1 MHMSIRLLLSLLSFS
16 LLLACS
22 PVRVTSTWRSADA
35 IPQAYGKLMVIGVI
49 READRSL
56 REKMEQHLV
65 DDLRAKGY
73 PAFSAYGTFGPK
85 GLEGLNEE
93 QAYAKL
99 RAEGVDGV
107 LTAVLLDKK
116 KEEYYVPGR
125 REQYIS
131 FRRTFWGYYRNVVES
146 VSTEGYYQA
155 TTRYFWESNL
165 YDLTKKT
172 LVYSVQTQATDPESA
187 NNMAHRYSQ
196 TIIEDMMKKGVLSKA
211 GAEAAAKAY

>member
-1 MHMSIRLLLSLLSFS
+1 M
-16 LLLACS
+16 LLACS
-22 PVRVTSTWRSADA
+22 PVRVTSSWRSADA
-35 IPQAYGKLMVIGVI
+35 APPAYQKLMVIGVI

-73 PAFSAYGTFGPK
+73 AAFSAYQSFGPK

-99 RAEGVDGV
+99 RAEGVGGV

-116 KEEYYVPGR
+116 REEHYVPGR
-125 REQYIS
+125 REQYVQ
-131 FRRTFWGYYRNVVES
+131 FRRTFWGYYRNVVEL

-165 YDLTKKT
+165 YDLNRKT
-172 LVYSVQTQATDPESA
+172 LVYSVQTQAADPESA
-187 NNMAHRYSQ
+187 NSMAHRYSK
-196 TIIEDMMKKGVLSKA
+196 TIIDDMMKKGVL
-211 GAEAAAKAY
+211 AKPAPVNTARTD